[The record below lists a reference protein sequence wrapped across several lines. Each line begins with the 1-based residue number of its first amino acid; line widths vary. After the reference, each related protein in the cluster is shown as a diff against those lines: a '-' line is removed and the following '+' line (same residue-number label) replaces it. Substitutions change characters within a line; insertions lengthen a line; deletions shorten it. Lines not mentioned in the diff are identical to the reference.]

1 MKLETLN
8 KILAVTAAAI
18 GIAILVSTVT
28 FFAVTKDGRYGTY
41 RRMDPTPQ
49 KISAEKDGNGD
60 RLEAFTDF
68 RQIRV
73 QAKSEK
79 EGDEC
84 VIAVTPWLSYPSGDQ
99 ILFEELS
106 QKERQLKGI
115 FASYF
120 SSHTS
125 RELHEKGENS
135 IKKELMDA
143 INAQLVMGKIRGVYF
158 NDYFFIE

>member
-1 MKLETLN
+1 M
-8 KILAVTAAAI
+8 
-18 GIAILVSTVT
+18 
-28 FFAVTKDGRYGTY
+28 
-41 RRMDPTPQ
+41 
-49 KISAEKDGNGD
+49 
-60 RLEAFTDF
+60 
-68 RQIRV
+68 
-73 QAKSEK
+73 
-79 EGDEC
+79 
-84 VIAVTPWLSYPSGDQ
+84 TPWLSYPSGDQ

-158 NDYFFIE
+158 NDYIFIE